1 MKMLMGA
8 GRVVARLYMA
18 LALGLFDLNC
28 LRGGY
33 IDFSATIT
41 MQGMIL

>member
-1 MKMLMGA
+1 MKMPIGA

-28 LRGGY
+28 FCGGY
-33 IDFSATIT
+33 IDFRF
-41 MQGMIL
+41 